1 MPRTPRKKENKKV
14 EIIEPVKEP
23 EVETEQEPPIDD
35 HKNDAYYYSKDKT
48 PEPVAEHRNCLMHEK
63 QSFSSHQPE
72 PEQHPSTD
80 EEIEIPKKRPKQ
92 RSEKQLEQLRLARE
106 KSLRNKEIKRKQKE
120 EEELAL
126 KKELEAKIEAEKK
139 AIENKIVKKAL
150 SIKKK
155 EIKKQEILDEIS
167 DDETPIEK
175 IKIPVKKESN
185 LKVKTNKTLYFD

>member
-23 EVETEQEPPIDD
+23 EIETDTEQAPTDD
-35 HKNDAYYYSKDKT
+35 AKNDAYYYSKDKT
-48 PEPVAEHRNCLMHEK
+48 PEPVV
-63 QSFSSHQPE
+63 
-72 PEQHPSTD
+72 EQHPSTD
-80 EEIEIPKKRPKQ
+80 EELEIPKKRPKQ

-106 KSLRNKEIKRKQKE
+106 KALLNKEAKRKQKE
-120 EEELAL
+120 EDELAI
-126 KKELEAKIEAEKK
+126 KQELESKIQAEKK
-139 AIENKIVKKAL
+139 AIEQKIVKKAL

-175 IKIPVKKESN
+175 IKIPVKKETN

>member
-1 MPRTPRKKENKKV
+1 MPRTPRKKEIKKV
-14 EIIEPVKEP
+14 EIIEDEKEP
-23 EVETEQEPPIDD
+23 D
-35 HKNDAYYYSKDKT
+35 
-48 PEPVAEHRNCLMHEK
+48 AEHRIRLMHEK
-63 QSFSSHQPE
+63 QSLSSHQ

-80 EEIEIPKKRPKQ
+80 EELEIPKKRPKQ

-106 KSLRNKEIKRKQKE
+106 KALLNKEAKRKQKE
-120 EEELAL
+120 EDELAI
-126 KKELEAKIEAEKK
+126 KQELESKIQAEKK
-139 AIENKIVKKAL
+139 AIEQKIVKKAL

-175 IKIPVKKESN
+175 IKIPVKKETN

>member
-23 EVETEQEPPIDD
+23 EPDEDTDTEQAPPVDD

-48 PEPVAEHRNCLMHEK
+48 
-63 QSFSSHQPE
+63 PE

-106 KSLRNKEIKRKQKE
+106 KSLKNKEIKRKQKE